1 MTENDSAHADTQA
14 SRTARRVARPVM
26 TVADAVILADISDS
40 MNDRD
45 GAAGE
50 KIPLRRIDRLAKV
63 LDYLLVRVRVR
74 SLICFNDVPVE
85 VPLAGRVVLPEPAG
99 STALNVALAHVAGLV
114 PLPVRCIVISDG
126 MPNGAEDALAAARSL
141 RPMIIDAYYVGP
153 EGFAPGT
160 KFMAELSAQGGPGG
174 RSGHFDLF
182 DPVLLGTELRNRLL
196 SGPSR

>member
-1 MTENDSAHADTQA
+1 MA
-14 SRTARRVARPVM
+14 
-26 TVADAVILADISDS
+26 VADAVLLADISES

-45 GAAGE
+45 GTPGE
-50 KIPLRRIDRLAKV
+50 RIPIRRIDRLAKV

-74 SLICFNDVPVE
+74 SLICFNDVPIE
-85 VPLAGRVVLPEPAG
+85 VGLVGRVVLPEPGG
-99 STALNVALAHVAGLV
+99 STALNIALAHVGGLV
-114 PLPVRCIVISDG
+114 PAPARVIVISDG
-126 MPNGAEDALAAARSL
+126 MPNWAEDALSAARSL

-153 EGFAPGT
+153 EGFGSGT
-160 KFMAELSAQGGPGG
+160 DFMARLSACGGVGG